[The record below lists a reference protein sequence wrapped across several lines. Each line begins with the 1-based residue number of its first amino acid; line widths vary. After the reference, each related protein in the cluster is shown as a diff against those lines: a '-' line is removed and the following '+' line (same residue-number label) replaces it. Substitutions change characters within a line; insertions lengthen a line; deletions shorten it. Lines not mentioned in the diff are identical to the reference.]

1 MLRLALLLLLTA
13 ALGAC
18 SAYVRN
24 EPSGSAAAG
33 GPASAPLTVKF
44 YPDNGGPERYLP
56 TDYPNFHPGDKAQV
70 VNGKVVPRT

>member
-1 MLRLALLLLLTA
+1 MRLGLLLVLTA

-24 EPSGSAAAG
+24 EPSASGSAAAG
-33 GPASAPLTVKF
+33 GTASAPLTVKF
-44 YPDNGGPERYLP
+44 YPDKGGPEQYLP

-70 VNGKVVPRT
+70 VNGKVVPM

>member
-1 MLRLALLLLLTA
+1 MRLGLMLLLTA

-24 EPSGSAAAG
+24 EPSTSGSAAAG
-33 GPASAPLTVKF
+33 GTASAPLTVKF
-44 YPDNGGPERYLP
+44 YPDKGGPEQYLP

-70 VNGKVVPRT
+70 VNGKVVPM